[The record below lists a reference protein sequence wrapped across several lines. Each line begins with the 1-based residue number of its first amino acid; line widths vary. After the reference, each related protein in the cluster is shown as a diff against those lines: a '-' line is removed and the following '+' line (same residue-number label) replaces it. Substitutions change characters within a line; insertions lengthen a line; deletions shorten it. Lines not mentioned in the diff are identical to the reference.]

1 MNNNTEVENKRRFV
15 MSLVAAIIGIISSVL
30 MIIIGKRGDSQLA
43 NLVLVIGYVAL
54 VAMLILFFEIIRL
67 WKKNKFS
74 E

>member
-54 VAMLILFFEIIRL
+54 VAMLILFF
-67 WKKNKFS
+67 FFF
-74 E
+74 

>member
-54 VAMLILFFEIIRL
+54 VAMLLLFFEIIRL